1 MAKYHGKIGFV
12 QTKQIRPG
20 VTVEVADERVYNGDI
35 LRSQKRWEQSSN
47 QLNENLTLSNQF
59 SIVADPYAYDNFFAI
74 RYIWYMGAKWKVT
87 NAEIARPRLLLT
99 VGGVY
104 NGPDA
109 KSAKS
114 SK

>member
-1 MAKYHGKIGFV
+1 MAKYHGKLGFV
-12 QTKQIRPG
+12 HTEQTRPG
-20 VTVEVADERVYNGDI
+20 VVVEVAEERVYNGDI
-35 LRSQKRWEQSSN
+35 LRNQKRWEQSSN

-87 NAEIARPRLLLT
+87 NVEIARPRLLLT

-104 NGPDA
+104 NGPSA

>member
-1 MAKYHGKIGFV
+1 MAKYHGKVGFV
-12 QTKQIRPG
+12 YTKQTRPG
-20 VTVEVADERVYNGDI
+20 VIAEVADERAYNGDI

-74 RYIWYMGAKWKVT
+74 RYIWYMGARWKVT
-87 NAEIARPRLLLT
+87 NVEIARPRLLLT

-104 NGPDA
+104 NGPKA
-109 KSAKS
+109 VETTT

>member
-1 MAKYHGKIGFV
+1 MAKYHGKLGFV

-20 VTVEVADERVYNGDI
+20 VTVEVADERIYNGDI
-35 LRSQKRWEQSSN
+35 LRSQKRWEQTSN

-87 NAEIARPRLLLT
+87 NVEIARPRLLLT

>member
-12 QTKQIRPG
+12 QTKQIRLG
-20 VTVEVADERVYNGDI
+20 VTVEVADERTYNGDI

-87 NAEIARPRLLLT
+87 NVEIARPRLLLT

>member
-47 QLNENLTLSNQF
+47 QLNENLTLNNQF

-87 NAEIARPRLLLT
+87 NVEIARPRLLLT

-109 KSAKS
+109 KSTKS

>member
-35 LRSQKRWEQSSN
+35 LRSQKRWEQTSN

-87 NAEIARPRLLLT
+87 NVEIVRPRLLLT

-104 NGPDA
+104 NGPDT
-109 KSAKS
+109 KSTKS

>member
-12 QTKQIRPG
+12 HTKQTRPG
-20 VTVEVADERVYNGDI
+20 VMVEMADERVYNGDI
-35 LRSQKRWEQSSN
+35 LRSQKRWEQSST
-47 QLNENLTLSNQF
+47 QLNENLTLNNQF

-74 RYIWYMGAKWKVT
+74 RYIWYMGARWKVT
-87 NAEIARPRLLLT
+87 NVEIVRPRLLLT

-104 NGPDA
+104 NGPND
-109 KSAKS
+109 KTSGT

>member
-1 MAKYHGKIGFV
+1 MAKYHGKVGFV
-12 QTKQIRPG
+12 HTKQTRPG
-20 VTVEVADERVYNGDI
+20 VTVEVADERIYNGDI
-35 LRSQKRWEQSSN
+35 LRSQKRWEQSST

-74 RYIWYMGAKWKVT
+74 RYIWYMGARWKVT
-87 NAEIARPRLLLT
+87 NVEIARPRLLLT

-104 NGPDA
+104 NGPNA
-109 KSAKS
+109 VETTT

>member
-35 LRSQKRWEQSSN
+35 LRSQKRWEQTSN

-87 NAEIARPRLLLT
+87 NVEIARPRLLLT

-109 KSAKS
+109 KSIKS